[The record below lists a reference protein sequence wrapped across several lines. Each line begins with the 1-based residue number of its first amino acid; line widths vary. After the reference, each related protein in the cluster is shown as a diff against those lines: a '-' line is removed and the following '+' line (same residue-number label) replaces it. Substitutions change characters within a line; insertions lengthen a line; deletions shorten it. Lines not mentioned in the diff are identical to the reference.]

1 MWSVR
6 LCVGVSETRIEGEG
20 LPTRVTLSLDLK
32 GLFLENGVFG

>member
-6 LCVGVSETRIEGEG
+6 VCAGVSETRIEGEG
-20 LPTRVTLSLDLK
+20 LPTCVTLSLDLK